1 MEKDRYS
8 FEDLVK
14 IMEKLRSPNGCPWD
28 REQTHKSLIPYLV
41 EETYELV
48 DAVERE
54 DWENLKEELGDLLLQ
69 VVFHSQIAKEN
80 GKFDINDVVDSI
92 CKKLIFRHPHVFGCR
107 SDIKSSEDVLREWD
121 RFKEKEGKKRDS
133 LLDGIPKSLPAV
145 DYALKLQKRVAKVGF
160 DWDSYK
166 EALDKVLEEV
176 REVKESAEEGN
187 KDKVEEEI
195 GDLLFM
201 VVNLARLLDVNPE
214 IALRKANRK
223 FSERVSYMER
233 KAKELG
239 KSLSEMSLEEMEK
252 LWEEAKKNLR

>member
-80 GKFDINDVVDSI
+80 GKFDVNDVVDSI